1 MDGYSGMDG
10 GRPYLKYASD
20 GRETIHFIITE
31 DHPRAFDNS
40 IYHGF
45 IRGGEV
51 FRSDGSLLGA
61 LSPDPE
67 SGVAVGSLTRVFQG
81 DPENVAWTMDLELDE
96 QGRPC
101 ALFSIQKDSSGWKA
115 RSGRGGLD
123 HRYGYAR
130 WDGKTWQ
137 VHEMAFAG
145 TRLYAGEDDYTG
157 LAVLDPRSLDTV
169 YISTNADPVTGEPL
183 ISGLDGERHREIF
196 RGKTPDG
203 GRTWNW
209 VPLTMDSDTDNIRPV
224 VPNGPADRRIV
235 LWLRGRLYSY
245 TDYDLDVVGMV
256 DF

>member
-1 MDGYSGMDG
+1 M
-10 GRPYLKYASD
+10 
-20 GRETIHFIITE
+20 
-31 DHPRAFDNS
+31 
-40 IYHGF
+40 
-45 IRGGEV
+45 
-51 FRSDGSLLGA
+51 
-61 LSPDPE
+61 
-67 SGVAVGSLTRVFQG
+67 
-81 DPENVAWTMDLELDE
+81 
-96 QGRPC
+96 
-101 ALFSIQKDSSGWKA
+101 
-115 RSGRGGLD
+115 D

-224 VPNGPADRRIV
+224 VPNGPAGRRIV